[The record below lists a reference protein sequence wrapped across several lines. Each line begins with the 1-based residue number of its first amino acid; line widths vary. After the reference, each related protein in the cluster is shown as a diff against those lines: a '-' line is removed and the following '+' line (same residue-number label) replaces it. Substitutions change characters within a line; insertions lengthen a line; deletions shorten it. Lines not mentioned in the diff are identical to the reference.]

1 MSFDQTKIHVG
12 ALRIW
17 TNATVAVTGT
27 PPTYAAHTSGVPS
40 AGSPIE
46 AGLTE
51 GDAVFTYQLKK
62 EEINAEQS
70 LGPVDVFA
78 SDEMVSL
85 TFSMQEANA
94 QALKVAFDSSVG
106 YDNTAGD
113 AFYFGGGTGVLA
125 PMTTCVFFSS
135 VRRDAVTK
143 FWVGQLYKA
152 YSKDGFSFAFS
163 KTKKSLMKVTLVG
176 LADLTRTAKDQMGYL
191 RREA

>member
-1 MSFDQTKIHVG
+1 MSFDVTKIHVG

-17 TNATVAVTGT
+17 TGATAAVTGT
-27 PPTYAAHTSGVPS
+27 PPTYAAHTSGVPT
-40 AGSPIE
+40 AGTPIE

-51 GDAVFTYQLKK
+51 GDAVFTYQLTKQ
-62 EEINAEQS
+62 EINAEQS

-78 SDEMVSL
+78 SDEMCQL

-106 YDNTAGD
+106 YDSSSGD
-113 AFYFGGGTGVLA
+113 GFYFGNGTGVLA

-143 FWVGQLYKA
+143 FFVGQIYKA
-152 YSKDGFSFAFS
+152 YSKDGFKFAFS
-163 KTKKSLMKVTLVG
+163 KTKKSVMQVTLIG
-176 LADLTRTAKDQMGYL
+176 LADLSRTAKDQMGYV